1 MIKMLGNI
9 IYSLYLTQLT
19 LPEKCSM
26 RNLPKLKTT
35 SLILLG
41 SKWGLQLNQSVFAT
55 TLWDINGNILHTER
69 RLKVVSTF
77 YYALR

>member
-9 IYSLYLTQLT
+9 IYSLYLIQLT
-19 LPEKCSM
+19 LPENCSM
-26 RNLPKLKTT
+26 RNFTKLKTT

-41 SKWGLQLNQSVFAT
+41 SKWGLQLNQSVSAT